1 MVLDLCRVVLL
12 TAILYSLYRMAFV
25 FVVQIKQDTVDAFS
39 ESLHVF
45 CTLTGVY
52 NFLLTKINHWKQYDW
67 DTVEMPLIPTLDFV
81 TTEFARADSAM
92 LYTFGNYTEDRYT
105 IEFIVHKKILSS

>member
-1 MVLDLCRVVLL
+1 
-12 TAILYSLYRMAFV
+12 MAFV
-25 FVVQIKQDTVDAFS
+25 FVVQIKQDTVDGFS

-45 CTLTGVY
+45 CTLRGVY

-67 DTVEMPLIPTLDFV
+67 DTVEMPPIPTLDSV
-81 TTEFARADSAM
+81 TSQFANTDSAM

-105 IEFIVHKKILSS
+105 IEFIVYKKPLGD